1 MQNMFSFFSGE
12 IISYLGSIQFTNRMY
27 HMSSSL
33 LLPRGYH
40 IIVFLSFISLNKQL
54 IETEVHCKTLTTS

>member
-1 MQNMFSFFSGE
+1 
-12 IISYLGSIQFTNRMY
+12 
-27 HMSSSL
+27 MSSSL